1 MGFRFTMS
9 GFRILTPT
17 QIPPI
22 TQVNARQTPPSD
34 QQSKFSERSAGT
46 VQRASQYRPSSGSVR
61 SLGSSSSA
69 RLQSGNEYLAA
80 RRNTSHSSPKASPY
94 ATGSP
99 LVWRKGK
106 QASHRSSQG
115 NDLPPAPSE
124 QRVSSL
130 LAEAGPLEDIDL
142 NAGCEESLYNRHEFW
157 QDADN
162 NVGRGLSFDTRK
174 QEMLSIPRLPSSLS
188 QELTSPRT
196 FNVAI
201 EHPVKIE
208 NPVKRLIGTL
218 RTQGP
223 KRRHSLTARKERW
236 VLDDFDEAK
245 SIESDLMQ
253 SRRLNGHQKASS
265 WASSGIRNAI
275 KSATV
280 RLHSA
285 TSRPHS
291 PIFTR
296 ARLLKSNRGSRVSNA
311 TGQVSMDGDLV
322 SARLI
327 EHAAK
332 ERAVQRRR
340 IVEELVSSEESY
352 VADLKVL
359 LHVGGPYNS
368 RLGFSIA
375 DTTL

>member
-1 MGFRFTMS
+1 MS
-9 GFRILTPT
+9 GFRLHTPT
-17 QIPPI
+17 KISPS
-22 TQVNARQTPPSD
+22 TQGNVWQTLPSD
-34 QQSKFSERSAGT
+34 QQSKISERSAGT
-46 VQRASQYRPSSGSVR
+46 VQRASHYRPSSSSVR
-61 SLGSSSSA
+61 SLGSNSSA
-69 RLQSGNEYLAA
+69 RLQSGNENLAA
-80 RRNTSHSSPKASPY
+80 KRNTSHSSLKISPY
-94 ATGSP
+94 SISSP
-99 LVWRKGK
+99 LVWRKAK
-106 QASHRSSQG
+106 QALHRSSQE
-115 NDLPPAPSE
+115 NDIPPAPNE

-130 LAEAGPLEDIDL
+130 LAEVGPLEDIDL
-142 NAGCEESLYNRHEFW
+142 NAGCGESLYDVW

-162 NVGRGLSFDTRK
+162 NVGRGLSFDIRK
-174 QEMLSIPRLPSSLS
+174 QETLSIPRLPSSLS
-188 QELTSPRT
+188 QELTSPRA

-201 EHPVKIE
+201 EHPVKPE
-208 NPVKRLIGTL
+208 NPVKRLISSL

-245 SIESDLMQ
+245 STKIDLMQ

-311 TGQVSMDGDLV
+311 TGQVSMDGDVV

-327 EHAAK
+327 EHAAN

-359 LHVGGPYNS
+359 LHVGGP
-368 RLGFSIA
+368 
-375 DTTL
+375 